1 MDRINNLVKAYK
13 LSETVVPNM
22 SKKRLVLNN
31 IKLYQEVRERFLQIL
46 FYGIEELRD
55 LNQKDPNLLKK
66 VEQNLISQDDQ
77 LVFNYLKKVVLEM
90 EVSLHMKFNNH

>member
-31 IKLYQEVRERFLQIL
+31 IKLY
-46 FYGIEELRD
+46 
-55 LNQKDPNLLKK
+55 
-66 VEQNLISQDDQ
+66 
-77 LVFNYLKKVVLEM
+77 
-90 EVSLHMKFNNH
+90 